1 MPSDAAR
8 LRRLNRLE
16 RVRALAKQDAL
27 RAAAEVQALQAQG
40 ATLSALAERTAQ
52 IAEDYRARR
61 DCQTGAD
68 LRRLATF
75 VDGIAAIG
83 TATTRDAITAR
94 GLADQ
99 RQQDLARAERS
110 RAAAEDRIHAEARV
124 QSQRGKIPTLT
135 GRRAI
140 GTGLDG

>member
-27 RAAAEVQALQAQG
+27 RAAAEAEGQLAQ
-40 ATLSALAERTAQ
+40 LKALAERTAL

>member
-8 LRRLNRLE
+8 LKRLNRLE

-27 RAAAEVQALQAQG
+27 RAAAEAEGQLAQ
-40 ATLSALAERTAQ
+40 LKALAERTAQ

>member
-16 RVRALAKQDAL
+16 RVCALAKQDAL
-27 RAAAEVQALQAQG
+27 RAAAEAEGQLAQ
-40 ATLSALAERTAQ
+40 LKALAERTAQ

>member
-1 MPSDAAR
+1 MPPEAAR
-8 LRRLNRLE
+8 LKRLNRLE

-27 RAAAEVQALQAQG
+27 RAAAEAEGHLAQ
-40 ATLSALAERTAQ
+40 LNALAERTDR

-94 GLADQ
+94 ALADK

-110 RAAAEDRIHAEARV
+110 RAAAEDRVHAEVRA
-124 QSQRGKIPTLT
+124 QAQRTKNPALT
-135 GRRAI
+135 GRRVI